1 MRGYKYILLDLDG
14 TLILSHEGIFSC
26 VQYTLEKLGKPR
38 ADEGILRTCIGPP
51 LEYSFSVILG
61 LGEEESKIATKIYRA
76 RYGETGV
83 YENRPIDG
91 ALECLK
97 TLSNEGYILALATS
111 KPQIYAE
118 KITQL
123 MGFAKYLTVQV
134 GCGLDGS
141 FHTKASVIEE
151 AIKKL
156 GAKKEECLMV
166 GDRKHDAEGAK
177 EVGIDCALL
186 RIGYGT
192 EEEIKKSAPK
202 FVFDGFSDLT
212 EFLKK
217 RD

>member
-26 VQYTLEKLGKPR
+26 VQHALEKMGKPQAEER
-38 ADEGILRTCIGPP
+38 ILRECIGPP

-76 RYGETGV
+76 RYGEKGV
-83 YENRPIDG
+83 YETSPMEG

-97 TLSNEGYILALATS
+97 TLSDKGYILALSTS
-111 KPQIYAE
+111 KPQIFAE
-118 KITQL
+118 KITEK
-123 MGFAKYLTVQV
+123 MGFTKYLTVQV

-141 FHTKASVIEE
+141 FPTKASVIEE
-151 AIKKL
+151 TVKKL
-156 GAKKEECLMV
+156 GARKEECLMV

-192 EEEIKKSAPK
+192 EAEIRESAPN

-212 EFLKK
+212 EFLTKK
-217 RD
+217 D